1 MPIIILAGDSRPP
14 EEIMATVTYHFPG
27 GLYPSQYN
35 PPLSGVSVNPSFG
48 ELVDMSESAR
58 STTTSTDVLY

>member
-1 MPIIILAGDSRPP
+1 
-14 EEIMATVTYHFPG
+14 MATVTYHFPG

-58 STTTSTDVLY
+58 STTTSTDVLYRLD